1 MALSE
6 FELINRYFRRPGLAA
21 DPEVHPCVVLGPGDD
36 CALLELPA
44 GQQLALSLDVLVA
57 GVHFPEDADPHL
69 LAGRALAVNL
79 SDLAAMG
86 ATPLGFTL
94 GLTLPSI
101 DERWL
106 QGFSDGLLDMASRYC
121 CPLLGG
127 DTTRGPLQIAI
138 QVHGSV
144 AVRTAL
150 RRDGAKAGDD
160 IYVSGQL
167 GRAGL
172 ALAVLDNTLPAAS
185 AAQNDELL
193 AAYYRPQPRLALG
206 AALCAVA
213 TSAQDVSDGVLADLG
228 HIARAS
234 RVAMQVQASQVPVAP
249 VVSAL
254 CPPANAL
261 LLALTAG
268 DDYELVFTAP
278 CGRRAEVKL
287 AAEVNGVLVTRI
299 GRVLAGSGVS
309 VCNADGSLLQLP
321 RQGYDHFGDLQ

>member
-94 GLTLPSI
+94 GLTLPRI
-101 DERWL
+101 DETWL
-106 QGFSDGLLDMASRYC
+106 QGFSDGLLDAAARYC

-138 QVHGSV
+138 QVQGRL
-144 AVRTAL
+144 AAGTAL

-160 IYVSGQL
+160 VYVSGQL

-172 ALAVLDNTLPAAS
+172 ALSVLQNKLPAAS
-185 AAQNDELL
+185 AMQRDELL
-193 AAYYRPQPRLALG
+193 VAYYRPEPRLPLGVALRG
-206 AALCAVA
+206 LA

-234 RVAMQVQASQVPVAP
+234 GVAMQLHAEQVPVAATL
-249 VVSAL
+249 SAL
-254 CPPANAL
+254 CAPAQAL
-261 LLALTAG
+261 QLALTAG
-268 DDYELVFTAP
+268 DDYELVFTASP
-278 CGRRAEVKL
+278 AQRTAIAD
-287 AAEVNGVLVTRI
+287 AAATTGTAVARI
-299 GRVLAGSGVS
+299 GRVTAGTGIEV
-309 VCNADGSLLQLP
+309 VAADGSVILFP
-321 RQGYDHFGDLQ
+321 SAGYLHFS